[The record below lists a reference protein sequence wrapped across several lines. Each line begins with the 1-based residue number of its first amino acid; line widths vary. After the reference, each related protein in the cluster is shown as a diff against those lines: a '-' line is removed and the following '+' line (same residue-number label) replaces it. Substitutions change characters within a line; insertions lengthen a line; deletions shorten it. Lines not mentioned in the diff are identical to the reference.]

1 MNAIFPKNKCTIP
14 KNHVLPLDILKDN
27 AIIYV
32 LIAWVVTIVT
42 AKALKLQNHGF
53 ELKPYS
59 LVYKNANVQGVLDK
73 ILTRTRRGI
82 RVFAD
87 VSVIAGFLMMG
98 FAFWFLISNISAYFV
113 RPMEFSEVTVLIPGV
128 TLTSSSAILN
138 FLLSIPIVLIIHEG
152 AHGIVA
158 TLERIKIKTGGFAVF
173 IAMFAGFV
181 EPSCMISTIGIESK
195 KLSIADD
202 DVSVT
207 PGMRTVTSEN
217 SIGRT
222 KYADMLDIRNQNANP
237 IMRNPAMTLTS
248 AKTLIPLLV
257 RVRILSSTPCTLAFL
272 YTRLY
277 GFSSKP

>member
-158 TLERIKIKTGGFAVF
+158 TLR
-173 IAMFAGFV
+173 
-181 EPSCMISTIGIESK
+181 
-195 KLSIADD
+195 
-202 DVSVT
+202 
-207 PGMRTVTSEN
+207 
-217 SIGRT
+217 
-222 KYADMLDIRNQNANP
+222 
-237 IMRNPAMTLTS
+237 
-248 AKTLIPLLV
+248 
-257 RVRILSSTPCTLAFL
+257 
-272 YTRLY
+272 
-277 GFSSKP
+277 